1 MIGTDQNFLEVKG
14 LRKYFQRRK
23 SWFTLSDG
31 DPSVKA
37 VDDVSFTLDAG
48 ESLGLVGE
56 SGCGKTTLGRTI
68 LRLIPPTSGE
78 VFINGVNILKAGKE
92 ELRQLRRI
100 SRMIFQSLDAALNP
114 RMKINKIL
122 EEPLLIH
129 SSMSRGEREKR
140 IDELLERVNLP
151 RYYQHQY
158 PHVLS
163 GGEKRRISVARALAI
178 PPTFLIADEPVSSLD
193 VTIRAQIIQLLHEI
207 QQEYRIT
214 MIVISHDLAVLS
226 DLCTKIAVMY
236 AGKIIEMLGLISITP
251 DAFSHPYSRKLV
263 SSVLTINPSVRGI
276 A

>member
-1 MIGTDQNFLEVKG
+1 MIQTDQNFLEVKS
-14 LRKYFQRRK
+14 LKKYFHNRRG
-23 SWFTLSDG
+23 WFTSPDG

-129 SSMSRGEREKR
+129 SNMTRGEREKR

-151 RYYQHQY
+151 RYYRHQY
-158 PHVLS
+158 PHALS
-163 GGEKRRISVARALAI
+163 GGEKKRLSVARALAL
-178 PPTFLIADEPVSSLD
+178 PPKFLIADEPVSSLD
-193 VTIRAQIIQLLHEI
+193 VTIRAQILQLLRDI
-207 QQEYRIT
+207 QREYRIT
-214 MIVISHDLAVLS
+214 MIVISHDLAVLN

-236 AGKIIEMLGLISITP
+236 AGKIIEMLELTRITP
-251 DAFSHPYSRKLV
+251 DVFTHPYSRKLV
-263 SSVLTINPSVRGI
+263 SSVLTINPSPRGTT
-276 A
+276 